1 MIDASENIPTTN
13 QNKKHQIP
21 GCSGVSRILF
31 RGGGG
36 VSKLFW
42 KSGGI
47 CMASRHA
54 ARGEVTRL
62 LGGSGA
68 CSHEKNF

>member
-21 GCSGVSRILF
+21 GCSGVSRIPF

-36 VSKLFW
+36 GFKTFL
-42 KSGGI
+42 
-47 CMASRHA
+47 
-54 ARGEVTRL
+54 
-62 LGGSGA
+62 
-68 CSHEKNF
+68 